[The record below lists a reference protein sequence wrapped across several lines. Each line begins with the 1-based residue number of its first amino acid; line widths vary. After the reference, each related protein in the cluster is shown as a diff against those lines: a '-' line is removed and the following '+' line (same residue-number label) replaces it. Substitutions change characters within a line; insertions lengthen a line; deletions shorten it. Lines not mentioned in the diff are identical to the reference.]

1 MKDPTRIPHVIDA
14 LRRAWEGQPDLSL
27 PAVMGVLA
35 NRGIGWASTDEELV
49 AELARLETEHPSLID
64 APTSAHLRI
73 TTSDPAHLVT
83 LADDTV
89 IVRSAQQ
96 AQRMPGV
103 WGFGGMRRTGPGLPL
118 VIADTA
124 GVEHRLGVVGIAS
137 TFDATQAPALNGLQ
151 RVQVGNCRWLV
162 VLAGNRRC
170 IVGQRIRLWDQA
182 LRTVES
188 STVAFD
194 AIVSCTPGGRLV
206 VKRASG
212 AGDVDLGEV
221 AATYVLEV

>member
-73 TTSDPAHLVT
+73 TTSDPARLVT

-137 TFDATQAPALNGLQ
+137 TFDATQAPRLDGLK
-151 RVQVGNCRWLV
+151 RSQVGSCRWLV
-162 VLAGNRRC
+162 VLAGGRRC
-170 IVGQRIRLWDQA
+170 VVGQRIRLWDQA
-182 LRTVES
+182 LRAVQSFTV
-188 STVAFD
+188 TFD
-194 AIVSCTPGGRLV
+194 AVVTCVVGGRFV
-206 VKRASG
+206 VRQASG
-212 AGDVDLGEV
+212 AGEMDLGEV
-221 AATYVLEV
+221 AAIHVLEV